1 HVEVG
6 ARQQVAQRGALGE
19 GVTAQIDSGQEGMLQ
34 HGTNSLRPASGA
46 VRPFQ
51 WLIQVASGD
60 RPHTRTTFISRSVFN
75 PSPYRASPV
84 VRRTE
89 PASMREGGE
98 SRDRGGGAAQRR
110 DAGGPDTRGGGHVA
124 GLPQRQ

>member
-1 HVEVG
+1 
-6 ARQQVAQRGALGE
+6 
-19 GVTAQIDSGQEGMLQ
+19 
-34 HGTNSLRPASGA
+34 
-46 VRPFQ
+46 FQ

-124 GLPQRQ
+124 GLPQRQCLRPEQRRPGRRRPARGASLGTG